1 MKKGQGRWTRM
12 LRRGVALFL
21 TTVTVWVLSL
31 TADMGAAAETF
42 RTLAESPAFVSAAL
56 RAELGNLPE
65 EEAGLTGWQKLVL
78 GQSPTLSAGVGKG
91 ETGEAVQE
99 SPQPTGEPDDPED
112 PEKLPEVTAAPED
125 IVGRTLLP
133 TSGEGYDSAQGV
145 YIENRPG
152 LDLDVAALAQA
163 QLTLTL
169 PEEGPQVLIVHTH
182 GSEAYTPDG
191 TDTYVAT
198 GECRT
203 TDTSKSVVRVGDEIA
218 KVLTEMGLTVVH
230 DTALYDY
237 PEYNGAYDRSLAAVE
252 NWLAQYPTIQVVLD
266 VHRDALVGSDGT
278 VYKPITTIN
287 GEKCAQVML
296 VMGSNA
302 LYDHPG
308 WLENLALAVQVQ
320 KEMNTLWPTL
330 ARPIGLRENR
340 YNQQTAPGAM
350 LVEVGSHGN
359 TLQEALS
366 AARMFARALGA
377 VLLEYKG
384 EGGMSLPPG
393 GRWPEGPDEG

>member
-1 MKKGQGRWTRM
+1 MEKGQGRWTRM

-65 EEAGLTGWQKLVL
+65 EESGLTGWQKLVL
-78 GQSPTLSAGVGKG
+78 GQSPTLSAGLG
-91 ETGEAVQE
+91 TGGGTAEDQPSV
-99 SPQPTGEPDDPED
+99 QPTGEPDDPED
-112 PEKLPEVTAAPED
+112 PEEVPEVTVAPED
-125 IVGRTLLP
+125 IVGKTLLP
-133 TSGEGYDSAQGV
+133 TSGEGYDGAQGV

-152 LDLDVAALAQA
+152 LELDVAAMAEA
-163 QLTLTL
+163 QLTLNL

-203 TDTSKSVVRVGDEIA
+203 TDTEKSVVRVGDEIA

-252 NWLAQYPTIQVVLD
+252 SWLEQYPTIQVVLD
-266 VHRDALVGSDGT
+266 VHRDALIGSDGT

-302 LYDHPG
+302 LYDHPN
-308 WLENLALAVQVQ
+308 WLENLSLAVKVQ

-350 LVEVGSHGN
+350 LVEIGSHGN
-359 TLQEALS
+359 TLQEALA

-377 VLLEYKG
+377 VLLEYQ
-384 EGGMSLPPG
+384 
-393 GRWPEGPDEG
+393 

>member
-1 MKKGQGRWTRM
+1 MEKGQGRWTRM

-65 EEAGLTGWQKLVL
+65 EESGLTGWQKLVL
-78 GQSPTLSAGVGKG
+78 GQSPTLSAGLGAG
-91 ETGEAVQE
+91 DGTEED
-99 SPQPTGEPDDPED
+99 QPSAQPAGEPDDPED
-112 PEKLPEVTAAPED
+112 PEELPEVTAAPED

-133 TSGEGYDSAQGV
+133 TSGEGYDGAQGV

-163 QLTLTL
+163 QLTLDL

-191 TDTYVAT
+191 ADTYVAT

-203 TDTSKSVVRVGDEIA
+203 TDTEKSVVRVGDEIA

-230 DTALYDY
+230 DTGLYDY

-252 NWLAQYPTIQVVLD
+252 DWLAQYPTIQVVLD
-266 VHRDALVGSDGT
+266 VHRDALIGADGT

-287 GEKCAQVML
+287 GESCAQVML

-359 TLQEALS
+359 TLQEALA

-377 VLLEYKG
+377 VLLEYRG
-384 EGGMSLPPG
+384 
-393 GRWPEGPDEG
+393 

>member
-65 EEAGLTGWQKLVL
+65 EEAGLTGWKKLVL

-112 PEKLPEVTAAPED
+112 PEELPEVTAAPED

-266 VHRDALVGSDGT
+266 VHRDALIGSDGT

-384 EGGMSLPPG
+384 
-393 GRWPEGPDEG
+393 

>member
-91 ETGEAVQE
+91 ETAEEVQE

-112 PEKLPEVTAAPED
+112 PEELPEVTAAPED

-266 VHRDALVGSDGT
+266 GHRDALIGSDGT

-384 EGGMSLPPG
+384 
-393 GRWPEGPDEG
+393 

>member
-56 RAELGNLPE
+56 RAELGNLHE

-112 PEKLPEVTAAPED
+112 PEEVPEVTVAPED

-152 LDLDVAALAQA
+152 LALDVAALAQT

-203 TDTSKSVVRVGDEIA
+203 TDTEKSVVRVGDEIA

-252 NWLAQYPTIQVVLD
+252 NWLTQYPTIQVVLD
-266 VHRDALVGSDGT
+266 VHRDALIGSDGT

-302 LYDHPG
+302 LYDHPN
-308 WLENLALAVQVQ
+308 WLENLSLAVKVQ

-350 LVEVGSHGN
+350 LVEIGSHGN
-359 TLQEALS
+359 TLQEALA

-377 VLLEYKG
+377 VLLEYQ
-384 EGGMSLPPG
+384 
-393 GRWPEGPDEG
+393 

>member
-65 EEAGLTGWQKLVL
+65 EETGLTGWQKLVL

-91 ETGEAVQE
+91 ETTEEVQA
-99 SPQPTGEPDDPED
+99 SPPFTGEPDDPED
-112 PEKLPEVTAAPED
+112 PEELPEVTAAPED
-125 IVGRTLLP
+125 IVGKTLLP
-133 TSGEGYDSAQGV
+133 TSGAGYDSAQGV

-152 LDLDVAALAQA
+152 LALDVAAMAEA

-191 TDTYVAT
+191 TDTYAAT

-203 TDTSKSVVRVGDEIA
+203 TDTEKSVVRVGDEIA

-266 VHRDALVGSDGT
+266 VHRDALIGSDGT

-302 LYDHPG
+302 LYDHPN

-384 EGGMSLPPG
+384 
-393 GRWPEGPDEG
+393 

>member
-1 MKKGQGRWTRM
+1 MEKGQGRWTRL

-65 EEAGLTGWQKLVL
+65 EESGLTGWQKLVL
-78 GQSPTLSAGVGKG
+78 GQSPTLSAGLGAG
-91 ETGEAVQE
+91 DGTEED
-99 SPQPTGEPDDPED
+99 QPSAQPAGEPDDPED
-112 PEKLPEVTAAPED
+112 PEELPEVTAAPED

-133 TSGEGYDSAQGV
+133 TSGEGYDGAQGV

-163 QLTLTL
+163 QLTLDL

-203 TDTSKSVVRVGDEIA
+203 TDTEKSVVRVGDEIA

-230 DTALYDY
+230 DTGLYDY

-252 NWLAQYPTIQVVLD
+252 DWLAQYPTIQVVLD
-266 VHRDALVGSDGT
+266 VHRDALIGSDGT

-359 TLQEALS
+359 TLQEALA

-384 EGGMSLPPG
+384 
-393 GRWPEGPDEG
+393 

>member
-1 MKKGQGRWTRM
+1 MEKGQGRWTRL

-65 EEAGLTGWQKLVL
+65 EESGLTGWQKLVL
-78 GQSPTLSAGVGKG
+78 GQSPTLAAGLG
-91 ETGEAVQE
+91 TGDGTEEGQPSV
-99 SPQPTGEPDDPED
+99 QPTGEPDDPED
-112 PEKLPEVTAAPED
+112 PEELPEVTAAPED

-133 TSGEGYDSAQGV
+133 TSGEGYDGAQGV

-163 QLTLTL
+163 QLTLDL

-191 TDTYVAT
+191 ADTYVAT

-203 TDTSKSVVRVGDEIA
+203 TDTEKSVVRVGDEIA

-230 DTALYDY
+230 DTGLYDY

-252 NWLAQYPTIQVVLD
+252 GWLAQYPTIQVVLD
-266 VHRDALVGSDGT
+266 VHRDALIGADGT

-287 GEKCAQVML
+287 GESCAQVML

-359 TLQEALS
+359 TLQEALA

-384 EGGMSLPPG
+384 
-393 GRWPEGPDEG
+393 

>member
-112 PEKLPEVTAAPED
+112 PEELPEVTAAPED

-152 LDLDVAALAQA
+152 LDLDVAAMAEA

-266 VHRDALVGSDGT
+266 VHRDALIGSDGT

-359 TLQEALS
+359 TLQEALA

-384 EGGMSLPPG
+384 
-393 GRWPEGPDEG
+393 

>member
-1 MKKGQGRWTRM
+1 MEKGQGRWTRM

-65 EEAGLTGWQKLVL
+65 EESGLTGWQKLVL
-78 GQSPTLSAGVGKG
+78 GQSPTLSAGLG
-91 ETGEAVQE
+91 TGGGTEE
-99 SPQPTGEPDDPED
+99 DQPSAQPAGEPDDPED
-112 PEKLPEVTAAPED
+112 PEELPEVTAAPED

-133 TSGEGYDSAQGV
+133 TSGEGYDGAQGV

-163 QLTLTL
+163 QLTLDL

-203 TDTSKSVVRVGDEIA
+203 TDTEKSVVRVGDEIA

-230 DTALYDY
+230 DTGLYDY

-252 NWLAQYPTIQVVLD
+252 GWLAQYPTIQVVLD
-266 VHRDALVGSDGT
+266 VHRDALIGADGT

-287 GEKCAQVML
+287 GESCAQVML

-330 ARPIGLRENR
+330 ARHIGLRENR

-359 TLQEALS
+359 TLQEALA

-384 EGGMSLPPG
+384 
-393 GRWPEGPDEG
+393 

>member
-1 MKKGQGRWTRM
+1 MKQGQGRWTRL
-12 LRRGVALFL
+12 LRRGTALFL

-56 RAELGNLPE
+56 RAELGSLPE
-65 EEAGLTGWQKLVL
+65 EEGESLTFWERLAL
-78 GQSPTLSAGVGKG
+78 GQSPTLSAGVGR
-91 ETGEAVQE
+91 EAADVPE
-99 SPQPTGEPDDPED
+99 VPSPSPSAGEPDDPED
-112 PEKLPEVTAAPED
+112 PEELPAVTAAPED

-133 TSGEGYDSAQGV
+133 VSGDGYDSAQGV

-152 LDLDVAALAQA
+152 LELDVAAMAQA
-163 QLTLTL
+163 ELALDL
-169 PEEGPQVLIVHTH
+169 PEEGPQILIVHTH

-203 TDTSKSVVRVGDEIA
+203 ADKTKSVVRVGEEVA

-230 DTALYDY
+230 DTELYDY
-237 PEYNGAYDRSLAAVE
+237 PAYNGSYDRSLAAVE
-252 NWLAQYPTIQVVLD
+252 HWLAQYPTIQVVLD
-266 VHRDALVGSDGT
+266 IHRDALIGADGT

-287 GEKCAQVML
+287 GESCAQVML

-302 LYDHPG
+302 LYDHPD
-308 WLENLALAVQVQ
+308 WLGNLTLAVQVQ

-359 TLQEALS
+359 TLQEALA

-377 VLLEYKG
+377 VLL
-384 EGGMSLPPG
+384 SQ
-393 GRWPEGPDEG
+393 

>member
-1 MKKGQGRWTRM
+1 MEKGQGRWTRL

-65 EEAGLTGWQKLVL
+65 EESGLTGWQKLVL
-78 GQSPTLSAGVGKG
+78 GQSPTLAAGLG
-91 ETGEAVQE
+91 TGDGTEEGQPSV
-99 SPQPTGEPDDPED
+99 QPTGEPDDPED
-112 PEKLPEVTAAPED
+112 PEELPEVTAAPED

-133 TSGEGYDSAQGV
+133 TSGEGYDGAQGV

-163 QLTLTL
+163 QLTLDL

-191 TDTYVAT
+191 ADTYVAT

-203 TDTSKSVVRVGDEIA
+203 TDTEKSVVRVGDEIA

-230 DTALYDY
+230 DTGLYDY

-252 NWLAQYPTIQVVLD
+252 DWLEQYPTIQVVLD
-266 VHRDALVGSDGT
+266 VHRDALIGADGT

-287 GEKCAQVML
+287 GESCAQVML

-359 TLQEALS
+359 TLQEALA

-384 EGGMSLPPG
+384 
-393 GRWPEGPDEG
+393 

>member
-1 MKKGQGRWTRM
+1 MKQGQGRWTRL
-12 LRRGVALFL
+12 LRRGTALFL

-56 RAELGNLPE
+56 RAELGSLPE
-65 EEAGLTGWQKLVL
+65 EEGESLTFWERLAL
-78 GQSPTLSAGVGKG
+78 GQSPTLSAGVGR
-91 ETGEAVQE
+91 EAADVPE
-99 SPQPTGEPDDPED
+99 VPSPSPSAGEPDDPED
-112 PEKLPEVTAAPED
+112 PEELPAVTAAPED

-133 TSGEGYDSAQGV
+133 VSGDGYDSAQGV

-152 LDLDVAALAQA
+152 LELDVAAMAQA
-163 QLTLTL
+163 ELALDL

-203 TDTSKSVVRVGDEIA
+203 ADKTKSVVRVGEEVA

-230 DTALYDY
+230 DTELYDY
-237 PEYNGAYDRSLAAVE
+237 PAYNGSYDRSLAAVE
-252 NWLAQYPTIQVVLD
+252 HWLAQYPTIQVVLD
-266 VHRDALVGSDGT
+266 IHRDALIGADGT

-287 GEKCAQVML
+287 GESCAQVML

-359 TLQEALS
+359 TLQEALA

-377 VLLEYKG
+377 VLL
-384 EGGMSLPPG
+384 SQ
-393 GRWPEGPDEG
+393 

>member
-1 MKKGQGRWTRM
+1 MEKGQGRWTRM

-65 EEAGLTGWQKLVL
+65 EESGLTGWQKLVL
-78 GQSPTLSAGVGKG
+78 GQSPTLSAGLGAG
-91 ETGEAVQE
+91 DGTEED
-99 SPQPTGEPDDPED
+99 QPSAQPAGEPDDPED
-112 PEKLPEVTAAPED
+112 PEELPEVTAAPED

-133 TSGEGYDSAQGV
+133 TSGEGYDGAQGV

-163 QLTLTL
+163 QLTLDL

-203 TDTSKSVVRVGDEIA
+203 TDTEKSVVRVGDEIA

-230 DTALYDY
+230 DTGLYDY

-252 NWLAQYPTIQVVLD
+252 DWLEQYPTIQVVLD
-266 VHRDALVGSDGT
+266 VHRDALIGADGT

-287 GEKCAQVML
+287 GEPCAQVML

-302 LYDHPG
+302 LYDHPD
-308 WLENLALAVQVQ
+308 WLGNLTLAVQVQ

-359 TLQEALS
+359 TLQEALA

-377 VLLEYKG
+377 VLL
-384 EGGMSLPPG
+384 SQ
-393 GRWPEGPDEG
+393 

>member
-1 MKKGQGRWTRM
+1 MEKGQGRWTRL

-65 EEAGLTGWQKLVL
+65 EESGLTGWQKLVL
-78 GQSPTLSAGVGKG
+78 GQSPTLSAGLGAG
-91 ETGEAVQE
+91 DGTEED
-99 SPQPTGEPDDPED
+99 QPSAQPAGEPDDPED
-112 PEKLPEVTAAPED
+112 PEELPEVTAAPED

-133 TSGEGYDSAQGV
+133 TSGEGYDGAQGV

-163 QLTLTL
+163 QLTLDL

-203 TDTSKSVVRVGDEIA
+203 TDTEKSVVRVGDEIA

-230 DTALYDY
+230 DTGLYDY

-252 NWLAQYPTIQVVLD
+252 DWLEQYPTIQVVLD
-266 VHRDALVGSDGT
+266 VHRDALIGADGT

-287 GEKCAQVML
+287 GESCAQVML

-359 TLQEALS
+359 TLQEALA

-384 EGGMSLPPG
+384 
-393 GRWPEGPDEG
+393 

>member
-1 MKKGQGRWTRM
+1 MEKGQGRWTRL
-12 LRRGVALFL
+12 LRRGIALFL
-21 TTVTVWVLSL
+21 ATVTVWVLSL
-31 TADMGAAAETF
+31 TADIGAAAGTF
-42 RTLAESPAFVSAAL
+42 RTLAESPTFVSAAL
-56 RAELGNLPE
+56 RAELGDLPAE
-65 EEAGLTGWQKLVL
+65 DQGLTGWQKLIL
-78 GQSPTLSAGVGKG
+78 GQSPSLSAGIGRG
-91 ETGEAVQE
+91 ETGGDEEAAEEVE
-99 SPQPTGEPDDPED
+99 GELDDPED
-112 PEKLPEVTAAPED
+112 PENLPEVTAAPED
-125 IVGRTLLP
+125 IVGKTLLP
-133 TSGEGYDSAQGV
+133 VNGDGYDAAQGV

-152 LDLDVAALAQA
+152 LALDVAALAEA
-163 QLTLTL
+163 QLTLSL

-191 TDTYVAT
+191 GDTYVAT

-203 TDTSKSVVRVGDEIA
+203 TDTTKSVVRVGDEIA

-230 DTALYDY
+230 DTGLYDY

-252 NWLAQYPTIQVVLD
+252 NWLAQYPSIQVVLD
-266 VHRDALVGSDGT
+266 VHRDALIGADGT

-302 LYDHPG
+302 LYDHPN
-308 WLENLALAVQVQ
+308 WLENLSLAVKVQ

-350 LVEVGSHGN
+350 LVEIGSHGN
-359 TLQEALS
+359 TLQEALA

-377 VLLEYKG
+377 VLLEYQ
-384 EGGMSLPPG
+384 
-393 GRWPEGPDEG
+393 

>member
-112 PEKLPEVTAAPED
+112 PEEVPEVTVAPED

-152 LDLDVAALAQA
+152 LALDVAALAQT

-203 TDTSKSVVRVGDEIA
+203 TDTEKSVVRVGDEIA

-266 VHRDALVGSDGT
+266 VHRDALIGSDGT

-302 LYDHPG
+302 LYDHPN

-350 LVEVGSHGN
+350 LGEVGSHGN
-359 TLQEALS
+359 TLQEALA

-384 EGGMSLPPG
+384 
-393 GRWPEGPDEG
+393 

>member
-91 ETGEAVQE
+91 ETGEVVQE

-112 PEKLPEVTAAPED
+112 PEEVPEVTVAPED

-152 LDLDVAALAQA
+152 LALDVAALAQT

-203 TDTSKSVVRVGDEIA
+203 TDTEKSVVRVGDEIA

-266 VHRDALVGSDGT
+266 VHRDALIGSDGT

-302 LYDHPG
+302 LYDHPN

-359 TLQEALS
+359 TLQEAL
-366 AARMFARALGA
+366 AAGRMFARALGA

-384 EGGMSLPPG
+384 
-393 GRWPEGPDEG
+393 

>member
-1 MKKGQGRWTRM
+1 MKQGQGRWTRL
-12 LRRGVALFL
+12 LRRGTALFL

-56 RAELGNLPE
+56 RAELGSLPE
-65 EEAGLTGWQKLVL
+65 EEGESLTFWERLAL
-78 GQSPTLSAGVGKG
+78 GQSPTLSAGVGR
-91 ETGEAVQE
+91 EAADAPE
-99 SPQPTGEPDDPED
+99 APSPSPSAGEPDDPED
-112 PEKLPEVTAAPED
+112 PEELPAVTAAPED

-133 TSGEGYDSAQGV
+133 VSGDGYDSAQGV

-152 LDLDVAALAQA
+152 LELDVAAMAQA
-163 QLTLTL
+163 ELALDL

-203 TDTSKSVVRVGDEIA
+203 ADKTKSVVRVGEEVA

-230 DTALYDY
+230 DTELYDY
-237 PEYNGAYDRSLAAVE
+237 PAYNGSYDRSLAAVE
-252 NWLAQYPTIQVVLD
+252 HWLAQYPTIQVVLD
-266 VHRDALVGSDGT
+266 IHRDALIGADGT

-287 GEKCAQVML
+287 GESCAQVML

-359 TLQEALS
+359 TLQEALA

-377 VLLEYKG
+377 VLL
-384 EGGMSLPPG
+384 SQ
-393 GRWPEGPDEG
+393 

>member
-1 MKKGQGRWTRM
+1 MEKGQGRWTRL

-65 EEAGLTGWQKLVL
+65 EESGLTGWQKLVL
-78 GQSPTLSAGVGKG
+78 GQSPTLAAGLG
-91 ETGEAVQE
+91 TGDGTEEGQPSV
-99 SPQPTGEPDDPED
+99 QPTGEPDDPED
-112 PEKLPEVTAAPED
+112 PEELPEVTAAPED

-133 TSGEGYDSAQGV
+133 TSGEGYDGAQGV

-163 QLTLTL
+163 QLTLAL

-191 TDTYVAT
+191 ADTYVAT

-203 TDTSKSVVRVGDEIA
+203 TDTEKSVVRVGDEIA

-230 DTALYDY
+230 DTGLYDY

-252 NWLAQYPTIQVVLD
+252 GWLEQYPTIQVVLD
-266 VHRDALVGSDGT
+266 VHRDALIGADGT

-287 GEKCAQVML
+287 GESCAQVML

-359 TLQEALS
+359 TLQEALA

-384 EGGMSLPPG
+384 
-393 GRWPEGPDEG
+393 

>member
-1 MKKGQGRWTRM
+1 MEKGQGRWTRL
-12 LRRGVALFL
+12 LRRGIALFL
-21 TTVTVWVLSL
+21 ATVTVWVLSL
-31 TADMGAAAETF
+31 TADIGAAAETF
-42 RTLAESPAFVSAAL
+42 RTLAESPTFVSAAL
-56 RAELGNLPE
+56 RAELGDLPAE
-65 EEAGLTGWQKLVL
+65 DQGLTGWQKLIL
-78 GQSPTLSAGVGKG
+78 GQSPSLSAGIGRG
-91 ETGEAVQE
+91 ETGGDEEAAEEVE
-99 SPQPTGEPDDPED
+99 GEPDDPED
-112 PEKLPEVTAAPED
+112 PENLPEVTAAPED
-125 IVGRTLLP
+125 IVGKTLLP
-133 TSGEGYDSAQGV
+133 VNGDGYDAAQGV

-152 LDLDVAALAQA
+152 LALDVAALAEA
-163 QLTLTL
+163 QLTLSL

-191 TDTYVAT
+191 GDTYVAT

-203 TDTSKSVVRVGDEIA
+203 TDTTKSVVRVGDEIA

-230 DTALYDY
+230 DTGLYDY

-252 NWLAQYPTIQVVLD
+252 NWLAQYPSIQVVLD
-266 VHRDALVGSDGT
+266 VHRDALIGADGT

-302 LYDHPG
+302 LYDHPN
-308 WLENLALAVQVQ
+308 WLENLSLAVKVQ

-359 TLQEALS
+359 TLQEALA

-377 VLLEYKG
+377 VLLEYQ
-384 EGGMSLPPG
+384 
-393 GRWPEGPDEG
+393 

>member
-1 MKKGQGRWTRM
+1 MEKGQGRWTRL

-65 EEAGLTGWQKLVL
+65 EESGLTGWQKLVL
-78 GQSPTLSAGVGKG
+78 GQSPTLSAGLGAG
-91 ETGEAVQE
+91 DGTEEG
-99 SPQPTGEPDDPED
+99 QPSAQPAGEPDDPED
-112 PEKLPEVTAAPED
+112 PEELPEVTAAPED

-133 TSGEGYDSAQGV
+133 TSGEGYDGAQGV

-163 QLTLTL
+163 QLTLDL

-191 TDTYVAT
+191 ADTYVAT

-203 TDTSKSVVRVGDEIA
+203 TDTEKSVVRVGDEIA

-230 DTALYDY
+230 DTGLYDY

-252 NWLAQYPTIQVVLD
+252 GWLAQYPTIQVVLD
-266 VHRDALVGSDGT
+266 VHRDALIGADST

-287 GEKCAQVML
+287 GESCAQVML

-359 TLQEALS
+359 TLQEALA

-384 EGGMSLPPG
+384 
-393 GRWPEGPDEG
+393 

>member
-1 MKKGQGRWTRM
+1 MEKGQGRWTRM

-65 EEAGLTGWQKLVL
+65 EESGLTGWQKLVL
-78 GQSPTLSAGVGKG
+78 GQSPTLSAGLGAG
-91 ETGEAVQE
+91 DGTEED
-99 SPQPTGEPDDPED
+99 QPSAQPAGEPDDPED
-112 PEKLPEVTAAPED
+112 PEELPEVTAAPED

-133 TSGEGYDSAQGV
+133 TSGEGYDGAQGV

-163 QLTLTL
+163 QLTLDL

-203 TDTSKSVVRVGDEIA
+203 TDTEKSVVRVGDEIA

-230 DTALYDY
+230 DTGLYDY

-252 NWLAQYPTIQVVLD
+252 DWLEQYPTIQVVLD
-266 VHRDALVGSDGT
+266 VHRDALIGADGT

-287 GEKCAQVML
+287 GESCAQVML

-359 TLQEALS
+359 TLQEALA

-384 EGGMSLPPG
+384 
-393 GRWPEGPDEG
+393 

>member
-1 MKKGQGRWTRM
+1 MEKGQGRWTRL

-21 TTVTVWVLSL
+21 ATVTVWVLSL
-31 TADMGAAAETF
+31 TADMGAAAEAF
-42 RTLAESPAFVSAAL
+42 RTLAESPTFVSAAL
-56 RAELGNLPE
+56 RAELGDLPAE
-65 EEAGLTGWQKLVL
+65 DQGLTGWQKLIL
-78 GQSPTLSAGVGKG
+78 GQSPSLSAGIGRG
-91 ETGEAVQE
+91 ETGGDEEAAEEVE
-99 SPQPTGEPDDPED
+99 GEPDDPED
-112 PEKLPEVTAAPED
+112 PENLPEVTAAPAD
-125 IVGRTLLP
+125 IVGKTLLP
-133 TSGEGYDSAQGV
+133 VNGDGYDAAQGV

-152 LDLDVAALAQA
+152 LALDVAALAEA
-163 QLTLTL
+163 RLTLSL

-191 TDTYVAT
+191 GDTYVAT

-203 TDTSKSVVRVGDEIA
+203 TDTTKSVVRVGDEIA

-230 DTALYDY
+230 DTGLYDY

-252 NWLAQYPTIQVVLD
+252 NWLAQYPSIQVVLD
-266 VHRDALVGSDGT
+266 VHRDALIGADGT

-302 LYDHPG
+302 LYDHPN
-308 WLENLALAVQVQ
+308 WLENLSLAVKVQ

-350 LVEVGSHGN
+350 LVEIGSHGN
-359 TLQEALS
+359 TLQEALA

-377 VLLEYKG
+377 VLLEYQ
-384 EGGMSLPPG
+384 
-393 GRWPEGPDEG
+393 

>member
-1 MKKGQGRWTRM
+1 MKQGQGRWTRL
-12 LRRGVALFL
+12 LRRGTALFL

-56 RAELGNLPE
+56 RAELGSLPE
-65 EEAGLTGWQKLVL
+65 EEGESLTFWERLAL
-78 GQSPTLSAGVGKG
+78 GQSPTLSAGEGR
-91 ETGEAVQE
+91 EAADVPE
-99 SPQPTGEPDDPED
+99 VPSPSPSAGEPDDPED
-112 PEKLPEVTAAPED
+112 PEELPAVTAAPED

-133 TSGEGYDSAQGV
+133 VSGDGYDSAQGV

-152 LDLDVAALAQA
+152 LELDVAAMAQA
-163 QLTLTL
+163 ELALDL
-169 PEEGPQVLIVHTH
+169 PEEGPQILIVHTH

-203 TDTSKSVVRVGDEIA
+203 ADKTKSVVRVGEEVA

-230 DTALYDY
+230 DTELYDY
-237 PEYNGAYDRSLAAVE
+237 PAYNGSYDRSLAAVE
-252 NWLAQYPTIQVVLD
+252 HWLAQYPTIQVVLD
-266 VHRDALVGSDGT
+266 IHRDALIGADGT

-287 GEKCAQVML
+287 GESCAQVML

-302 LYDHPG
+302 LYDHPD
-308 WLENLALAVQVQ
+308 WLGNLTLAVQVQ

-359 TLQEALS
+359 TLQEALA

-384 EGGMSLPPG
+384 
-393 GRWPEGPDEG
+393 

>member
-1 MKKGQGRWTRM
+1 MEKGQGRWTRL

-65 EEAGLTGWQKLVL
+65 EESGLTGWQKLVL
-78 GQSPTLSAGVGKG
+78 GQSPTLSAGLG
-91 ETGEAVQE
+91 TGGGTAEDQPSV
-99 SPQPTGEPDDPED
+99 QPTGEPDDPED
-112 PEKLPEVTAAPED
+112 PEEVPEVTVAPED
-125 IVGRTLLP
+125 IVGKTLLP
-133 TSGEGYDSAQGV
+133 TSGEGYDGAQGV

-152 LDLDVAALAQA
+152 LELDVAAMAEA
-163 QLTLTL
+163 QLALNL

-203 TDTSKSVVRVGDEIA
+203 TDTEKSVVRVGDEIA

-252 NWLAQYPTIQVVLD
+252 SWLEQYPTIQVVLD
-266 VHRDALVGSDGT
+266 VHRDALIGSDGT

-359 TLQEALS
+359 TLQEALA

-384 EGGMSLPPG
+384 
-393 GRWPEGPDEG
+393 

>member
-91 ETGEAVQE
+91 ETGEVVQE

-112 PEKLPEVTAAPED
+112 PEEVPEVTVAPED

-152 LDLDVAALAQA
+152 LSLDVAALAQT

-203 TDTSKSVVRVGDEIA
+203 TDTEKSVVRVGDEIA

-266 VHRDALVGSDGT
+266 VHRDALIGSDGT

-302 LYDHPG
+302 LYDHPN

-359 TLQEALS
+359 TLQEALA

-384 EGGMSLPPG
+384 
-393 GRWPEGPDEG
+393 

>member
-91 ETGEAVQE
+91 ETGEVVQE

-112 PEKLPEVTAAPED
+112 PEEVPEVTVAPED

-152 LDLDVAALAQA
+152 LALDVAALAQT

-203 TDTSKSVVRVGDEIA
+203 TDTEKSVVRVGDEIA

-266 VHRDALVGSDGT
+266 VHRDALIGSDGT

-302 LYDHPG
+302 LYDHPN

-359 TLQEALS
+359 TLQEAL
-366 AARMFARALGA
+366 AAGRMVARALRA

-384 EGGMSLPPG
+384 
-393 GRWPEGPDEG
+393 